1 MTARKLLAALLGTLA
16 ALAAAEL
23 LVRAAGAAPEV
34 AVVRRGRF
42 QLSANPRLL
51 YEPVPDLEWQGE
63 ARGFFEWP
71 GKSNRRG
78 FRDRE
83 HAPEKPPGTFRIAV
97 LGDSIAAGY
106 QVERTEEAFP
116 ALLEELLRRRGHPR
130 VEVLNFGVTGYNTA
144 QEVETLRV
152 HALDFGP
159 DLVLLAWC
167 HNDRRT
173 PDPRILAAL
182 DESRSG
188 HPAAAAGP
196 AHRALLGSALYRFV
210 RYGVL
215 APRPVE
221 KETEAGTGAETA
233 AGGKETEEDPLWP
246 EDPQAVEAALAELAA
261 LSRQHGFEVLVAAFP
276 NLRRFYE
283 PRHAGWHDWLARLAA
298 GHGFAHLDLRPA
310 FRECRDAGRGDLAFD
325 LYHPTPA
332 GHRCAAEAM
341 AEALEPALPPVLP

>member
-1 MTARKLLAALLGTLA
+1 VSNKRPSSAAARRLPRRLLALLLGTLA
-16 ALAAAEL
+16 ALGAGEL
-23 LVRAAGAAPEV
+23 LVRLAGGAPEV

-51 YEPVPDLEWQGE
+51 YEPVPDLEWRGE

-71 GKSNRRG
+71 GRSNRRG
-78 FRDRE
+78 FRDRD
-83 HAPEKPPGTFRIAV
+83 HAPDKPPGAFRIAV

-116 ALLEELLRRRGHPR
+116 ARLEELLRRRGHR
-130 VEVLNFGVTGYNTA
+130 EVEVLNFGVTGYNTA

-152 HALDFGP
+152 HALDFDP

-182 DESRSG
+182 EESQAG
-188 HPAAAAGP
+188 NPAVAAGG

-215 APRPVE
+215 APRPAE
-221 KETEAGTGAETA
+221 AETEAGGQ
-233 AGGKETEEDPLWP
+233 GTEADPLWP
-246 EDPQAVEAALAELAA
+246 EDPQAVETALAELAA
-261 LSRQHGFEVLVAAFP
+261 LSRERGFAVLVAAFP

-283 PRHAGWHDWLARLAA
+283 PRHAEWHD
-298 GHGFAHLDLRPA
+298 
-310 FRECRDAGRGDLAFD
+310 
-325 LYHPTPA
+325 
-332 GHRCAAEAM
+332 
-341 AEALEPALPPVLP
+341 